1 MKNNKIAFVI
11 NHITFFVSHFL
22 PLAIKLKNNGFQVKV
37 FSGIS
42 PNTKIDNYS
51 KNILKNYS
59 IDYEVIKFKVDNLN
73 ILNEIKHILNFR
85 RKLKYY
91 DPKIIYAISLK
102 GIFYSMISYMLVK
115 PNIVINYF
123 TGLGYFFTNKLNIF
137 ERTIKK
143 IIILMLK
150 VYLKKKTCISI
161 IENRYDKK
169 FLYKLKISKKQIY
182 KFDGTG
188 VDINKFNYR
197 KKNKKKIILF
207 PARILIEKGIIEY
220 AEATKILH
228 KEDTK
233 NKWKFIAIGSLSYV
247 KKNNSHSFINSIKKK
262 YKHIHFVGHTTSAH
276 KYFNMSHIV
285 CLPSYREGF
294 PKSLVEASS
303 SGCAIITTNVPG
315 CNEVVLDNYNGLLSK
330 PKNIKNLYLNIKKLA
345 NDPRKIR
352 LMSINSRKLAIK
364 KFKIETFINK
374 NYELIENAF

>member
-143 IIILMLK
+143 
-150 VYLKKKTCISI
+150 S
-161 IENRYDKK
+161 
-169 FLYKLKISKKQIY
+169 LY
-182 KFDGTG
+182 
-188 VDINKFNYR
+188 
-197 KKNKKKIILF
+197 
-207 PARILIEKGIIEY
+207 
-220 AEATKILH
+220 
-228 KEDTK
+228 
-233 NKWKFIAIGSLSYV
+233 
-247 KKNNSHSFINSIKKK
+247 
-262 YKHIHFVGHTTSAH
+262 
-276 KYFNMSHIV
+276 
-285 CLPSYREGF
+285 
-294 PKSLVEASS
+294 
-303 SGCAIITTNVPG
+303 
-315 CNEVVLDNYNGLLSK
+315 
-330 PKNIKNLYLNIKKLA
+330 
-345 NDPRKIR
+345 
-352 LMSINSRKLAIK
+352 
-364 KFKIETFINK
+364 
-374 NYELIENAF
+374 